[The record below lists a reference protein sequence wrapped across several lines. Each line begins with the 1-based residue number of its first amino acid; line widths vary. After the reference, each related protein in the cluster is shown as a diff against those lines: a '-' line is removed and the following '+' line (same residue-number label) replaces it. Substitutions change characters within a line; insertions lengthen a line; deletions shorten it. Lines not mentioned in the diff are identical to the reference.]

1 LEYETLQ
8 LHLERY
14 QFATPYIQR
23 KRVLD
28 IACGVGYGSKIL
40 VELGADSVTGVDI
53 SLEAI
58 QYAKQHYAHSK
69 IEYHIQDAMTFEDT
83 KPYDVIISLETI
95 EHLSDPHAFIN
106 RLPTL
111 LKPNGILIGS
121 VPITCSSD
129 FNPYHLYDFT
139 ESEFLKTIENSNMK
153 IIEKKLQIQPIKLFK
168 LLRNKSPR
176 TYNWRD
182 NMLHFY
188 YNKSD
193 LLFRRIYET
202 IRYGFNNRYLIIVA
216 EKQ

>member
-1 LEYETLQ
+1 
-8 LHLERY
+8 
-14 QFATPYIQR
+14 
-23 KRVLD
+23 
-28 IACGVGYGSKIL
+28 
-40 VELGADSVTGVDI
+40 
-53 SLEAI
+53 
-58 QYAKQHYAHSK
+58 
-69 IEYHIQDAMTFEDT
+69 
-83 KPYDVIISLETI
+83 
-95 EHLSDPHAFIN
+95 
-106 RLPTL
+106 LPTL